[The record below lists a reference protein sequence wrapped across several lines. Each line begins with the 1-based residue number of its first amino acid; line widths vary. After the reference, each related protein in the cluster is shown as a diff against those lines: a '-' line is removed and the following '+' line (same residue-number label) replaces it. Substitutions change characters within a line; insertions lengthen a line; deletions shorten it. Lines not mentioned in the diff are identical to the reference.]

1 MAYESPGGIKL
12 TALVAA
18 ADLSAEQYHFV
29 VLDAAGDVAAASAQG
44 SNAIGVLQ
52 NDPDTGEECEIV
64 CVGVTKLKT
73 DGTAHGEGDQ
83 LTTAADGEA
92 DAAASGDY
100 VLGTAIT
107 SPAATAEEVFTA
119 VVNCANAPIL
129 A

>member
-1 MAYESPGGIKL
+1 MAYEGPQGIKL
-12 TALVAA
+12 TGLVAA

-29 VLDAAGDVAAASAQG
+29 VLDANGDVVAASAQG

-52 NDPDTGEECEIV
+52 NDPVSGEECEII

-73 DGTAHGEGDQ
+73 DGTAHAEGAQ
-83 LTTAADGEA
+83 LATAADGEG
-92 DAAASGDY
+92 DAAATGDY

-107 SPAATAEEVFTA
+107 SPGANAGEVFTA
-119 VVNCANAPIL
+119 IVNCANAPIL